1 MLKLQIGAVADVAV
15 ARDYA
20 DVYQATD
27 KNLPVYGGLSLD

>member
-1 MLKLQIGAVADVAV
+1 MLKLQIGAV

-27 KNLPVYGGLSLD
+27 KNLPVYGLSLD